1 MTEKEEKLFI
11 VAKHK
16 KLSDVL
22 NMYSRLTLAKV
33 GTHHP
38 IIHFLHYPR
47 YTFKWSG
54 YWNMKTKNAVHFI
67 FPWKVWYLNSFA
79 HMFIII
85 SNICIYTLHIYIAKY
100 YLITYKCNTLDWSL
114 INIILHYT
122 TYTYIIQSN
131 TFTVYTV
138 YTVMYTY
145 TSQINTLYESLINT
159 ILHLYTNNYTL
170 NWNYIYTYTF
180 MFTYISQ
187 RNTLDWSLI
196 NIIFIQLGEQ

>member
-38 IIHFLHYPR
+38 IIHFLHYPQ
-47 YTFKWSG
+47 YTFKVSG

-67 FPWKVWYLNSFA
+67 FPWKVWDLNSFA

-85 SNICIYTLHIYIAKY
+85 TNICMYTYI
-100 YLITYKCNTLDWSL
+100 LQSNTLDWSRMTYKCNTLDWSL

-131 TFTVYTV
+131 TFTVYTIYRYSYV
-138 YTVMYTY
+138 
-145 TSQINTLYESLINT
+145 
-159 ILHLYTNNYTL
+159 HLYITN
-170 NWNYIYTYTF
+170 
-180 MFTYISQ
+180 
-187 RNTLDWSLI
+187 
-196 NIIFIQLGEQ
+196 